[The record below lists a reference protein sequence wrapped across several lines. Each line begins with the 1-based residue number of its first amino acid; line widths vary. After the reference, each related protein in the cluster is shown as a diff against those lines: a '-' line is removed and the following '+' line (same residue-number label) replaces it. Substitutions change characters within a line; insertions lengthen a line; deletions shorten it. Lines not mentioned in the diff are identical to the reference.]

1 MSNPRSS
8 RRTCGARV
16 AAFHVDDEIEI
27 SSSLRQ
33 SYSLDDR
40 LELQGQGPQRCPCKE
55 TLTHLTEVPG
65 SIAYNEDPFPT
76 FANPTFNVDCFAH
89 SVMNSKVV
97 TSKDSWALDMI
108 WICGVIVIARRIIII
123 ININIIYNMYFYLH
137 LGASSGKEV
146 YHIHIHIYSSSNNK
160 LVLLRSWCC

>member
-1 MSNPRSS
+1 MSNTRSS
-8 RRTCGARV
+8 RRTCPRV
-16 AAFHVDDEIEI
+16 ATFHVGDEIEI

-33 SYSLDDR
+33 SDSLDDR
-40 LELQGQGPQRCPCKE
+40 ASRAGLPALSLQGNAYLAE
-55 TLTHLTEVPG
+55 APG

-108 WICGVIVIARRIIII
+108 GSAFHYKDLERE
-123 ININIIYNMYFYLH
+123 NDLP
-137 LGASSGKEV
+137 L
-146 YHIHIHIYSSSNNK
+146 
-160 LVLLRSWCC
+160 